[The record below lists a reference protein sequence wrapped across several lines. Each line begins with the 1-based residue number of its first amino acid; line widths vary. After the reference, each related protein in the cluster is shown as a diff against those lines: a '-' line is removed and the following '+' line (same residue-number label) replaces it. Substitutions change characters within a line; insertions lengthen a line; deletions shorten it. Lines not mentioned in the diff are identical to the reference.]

1 MSAPSI
7 VRKNQRTGSD
17 IEVCT
22 AESQGC
28 DPDGGK
34 WVTICWTHG
43 TICNHETKATA
54 IGWATH
60 PDEWCEDV
68 GTGKYGGGAD
78 GAATLNSCRGVWE
91 AKEKAA
97 AMADAEYLRKRHHEL
112 CSGLDF
118 TDYGDHLVNPRSGTC
133 PLCGGT
139 AGGCRC

>member
-7 VRKNQRTGSD
+7 IRKNQRTGSE

-43 TICNHETKATA
+43 TICNHETKAAATA
-54 IGWATH
+54 WAST
-60 PDEWCEDV
+60 PDEWCEDWNPD
-68 GTGKYGGGAD
+68 TGAND
-78 GAATLNSCRGVWE
+78 SCRGVWE